1 MHMKPLALINTFIL
15 ILAVT
20 SCTQPPDYPI
30 EPVIE
35 YQGMTKNTM
44 LQGDGSE
51 DETWVTLS
59 FTDGDGD
66 IGFFEEGSTTVET
79 DLFIKDLRLDAVTEK
94 FTIPFVPELGTTNG
108 ISGEI
113 TFRMFT
119 TCCIFPDWVPGQPA
133 PCDVSADYLVDTVQ
147 YEIYIIDRAG
157 NESNRIQT
165 EPIYLLCQ

>member
-1 MHMKPLALINTFIL
+1 MKRLVFLNAGFIL
-15 ILAVT
+15 LGLA

-35 YQGMTKNTM
+35 FQRLTKNT
-44 LQGDGSE
+44 LIQGDGTE
-51 DETWVTLS
+51 DETWVTIS

-66 IGFFEEGSTTVET
+66 IGFFQEGSNQVET
-79 DLFIKDLRLDAVTEK
+79 DLFIRDLRLDVVTEK
-94 FTIPFVPELGTTNG
+94 FTIPFIPELGTTNG

-113 TFRMFT
+113 TFRMYT

-133 PCDVSADYLVDTVQ
+133 PCDVSPDYPVDTVR
-147 YEIYIIDRAG
+147 YEIYIKDRAG
-157 NESNRIQT
+157 HESNHIQT